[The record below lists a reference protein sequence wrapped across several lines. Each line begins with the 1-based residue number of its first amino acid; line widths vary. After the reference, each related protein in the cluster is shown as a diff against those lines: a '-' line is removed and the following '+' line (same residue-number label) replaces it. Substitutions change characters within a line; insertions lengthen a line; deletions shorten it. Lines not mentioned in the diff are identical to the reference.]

1 MSIILVD
8 FNTSVLN
15 WSFFMLKKTY
25 ILRFVYIFTTVKN
38 IAVVP
43 LSGLR
48 WGWFIPKHTSPNT
61 T

>member
-1 MSIILVD
+1 MSIMLVD

-15 WSFFMLKKTY
+15 WSFLCLKIY
-25 ILRFVYIFTTVKN
+25 ISLFVYIFTTVKN

-43 LSGLR
+43 LSGWR
-48 WGWFIPKHTSPNT
+48 WRWFILKHTSTNT